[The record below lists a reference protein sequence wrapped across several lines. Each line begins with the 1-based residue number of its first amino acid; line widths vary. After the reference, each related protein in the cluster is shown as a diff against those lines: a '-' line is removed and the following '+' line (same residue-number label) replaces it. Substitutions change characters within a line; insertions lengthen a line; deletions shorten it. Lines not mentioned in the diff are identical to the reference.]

1 MDIASLSTV
10 LAEIGLAL
18 YPILIK
24 NIPTNIQTQLL
35 ARLGTFSTFG
45 YLLSS
50 SADRGFSW
58 GSSQNILN
66 SILLG
71 IVNLLHIGSSYLS
84 YTHLQAGP
92 ALALFYIYPF
102 FNILA
107 GTLFLGER
115 FDSKFI
121 APLILAFAG
130 VILISKYTSDN
141 GDNQNKND
149 KNDNNDN
156 KSEDK
161 VQEKNITLGILAS
174 IFSALTET
182 IIFLV
187 AKTNETSSPWLT
199 ILRLYPGALLA
210 LLGTHL
216 FTKVESF
223 DTNIQTWIPLILF
236 NLCVGFIGYS
246 LRFWSIPRLTT
257 FVFSMLTFIG
267 VISGYSWGLLY
278 AKEIPSIGA
287 LVGSLCIVIS
297 NALIYIL

>member
-1 MDIASLSTV
+1 MDTASLSTV
-10 LAEIGLAL
+10 LAEVGLAL

-24 NIPTNIQTQLL
+24 NIPTNLQTQLL
-35 ARLGTFSTFG
+35 ARLGTFSTLG

-66 SILLG
+66 SIILG
-71 IVNLLHIGSSYLS
+71 IINLLHIGSSYLS

-92 ALALFYIYPF
+92 ALALFYVYPF

-115 FDSKFI
+115 FETKFI

-130 VILISKYTSDN
+130 VVLISKYTSDD
-141 GDNQNKND
+141 GEGEGKESE
-149 KNDNNDN
+149 
-156 KSEDK
+156 KSVGK
-161 VQEKNITLGILAS
+161 KNITLGVLAS

-210 LLGTHL
+210 LLGSQFLKGT
-216 FTKVESF
+216 ESF
-223 DTNIQTWIPLILF
+223 DTKAQTWIPLILF
-236 NLCVGFIGYS
+236 NVCIGFIGYS

-257 FVFSMLTFIG
+257 FIFSMLTFIG
-267 VISGYSWGLLY
+267 VISGYAWGLLY
-278 AKEIPSIGA
+278 ANEIPSIGA
-287 LVGSLCIVIS
+287 LVGSLLIVIS